1 MKIEKVGIT
10 YSELRTFG
18 NYENKRY
25 GITLESSLEPGET
38 ASSVKAR
45 LTEIAKTEVKNFF
58 GDNTE
63 SPMEA
68 PF

>member
-25 GITLESSLEPGET
+25 GITLEASLEQGET